1 MRILPAQRELFV
13 RSTERLL
20 AASFVMALAAYS
32 YVGFFTR
39 YMADDYTTRRTVD
52 LLGLL
57 GAQTHWY
64 FGWTGRFSFSFVIS
78 LLGLTGPRVV
88 QFLPALLLA
97 SWCAATVW
105 AVHQLRRLGSLK
117 PSYTESLLF
126 AALVIFATIETAP
139 NVAQSLYW
147 QTGALTYITP
157 LVLLS
162 FYAGLFGHGLRR
174 AESKGVRPSVLSLCG
189 SAAVTFVAGGFSDAY
204 VVLQTSGLLIAFA
217 ACERYAHA
225 GLKSAMRALL
235 LAGLVGSLLAL
246 AVVVLA
252 PGNAIRQSYFPHP
265 PGMFRILG
273 LSSLYSLA
281 FAARA
286 VFKHPLVF
294 ALLLLL
300 PFLTAFKD
308 SARRDAPDEGGR
320 RRAGLFVLVPFI
332 VFALEVCCIAPAFY
346 GMSVML
352 PERARVLLSFTL
364 VCGAVVWGC
373 AAGEFCLDAWPFVG
387 RNTERVVRAGSFLLL
402 ALMFICPV
410 ASCISTFTLRE
421 RARAY
426 AADWDR
432 QDEELRA
439 AKEGGVREL
448 TVEQIGDFQSRL
460 GLGRSDLHLRA
471 DPNFWINKTVAKYY
485 GLDSVAARED
495 AVGLP

>member
-88 QFLPALLLA
+88 QFLPALLLT

-105 AVHQLRRLGSLK
+105 AVHQLHIYQLHAHQLQRPGSLK
-117 PSYTESLLF
+117 PSYTKSLLF
-126 AALVIFATIETAP
+126 AALIVFATIETAP

-157 LVLLS
+157 IVLLS
-162 FYAGLFGHGLRR
+162 LYAGLFGHGLRR
-174 AESKGVRPSVLSLCG
+174 AESRGVRPSVLSLCG

-300 PFLTAFKD
+300 PFLTAFND
-308 SARRDAPDEGGR
+308 
-320 RRAGLFVLVPFI
+320 
-332 VFALEVCCIAPAFY
+332 
-346 GMSVML
+346 
-352 PERARVLLSFTL
+352 
-364 VCGAVVWGC
+364 
-373 AAGEFCLDAWPFVG
+373 
-387 RNTERVVRAGSFLLL
+387 
-402 ALMFICPV
+402 
-410 ASCISTFTLRE
+410 
-421 RARAY
+421 
-426 AADWDR
+426 
-432 QDEELRA
+432 
-439 AKEGGVREL
+439 
-448 TVEQIGDFQSRL
+448 
-460 GLGRSDLHLRA
+460 
-471 DPNFWINKTVAKYY
+471 
-485 GLDSVAARED
+485 
-495 AVGLP
+495 